1 MWGTLEHAEQKQILL
16 NHPELGEAKL
26 NSLTDESK
34 GEQQSAGL
42 DQFGEYDIESFNKDK
57 QE

>member
-1 MWGTLEHAEQKQILL
+1 MSGTFDHAEQKQILL
-16 NHPELGEAKL
+16 KHPELGEAKL

-42 DQFGEYDIESFNKDK
+42 DQFGDYDIESFNRDK